1 MISYTFIKLTVGVLC
16 TFGLY
21 SILYRE
27 NKFYRTVE
35 HIFLGLAGGWGAVAL
50 FAETLKATWYDKM
63 TGKIVSE
70 GNEAMPG
77 YWAYALL
84 LPLGIMAY
92 FVVSK
97 KNNWISRIPVGVI
110 LGLWAGQQLDAWIT
124 RYKPQIEDSLKPI
137 VPTAWDSLTMPIAPS
152 SASAADAARIT
163 QHAAENVFLSQAV
176 NNIIFLITL
185 LSVMSY
191 FLFSFDIK
199 NKMMVKTTVLGR
211 WLLMVGFGAIFGS
224 TVMTR
229 FALLIDRMYFVW
241 IEWFRDS
248 LLRIFTGG

>member
-1 MISYTFIKLTVGVLC
+1 MTYLTFKLTLGVIC

-21 SILYRE
+21 SILYKE
-27 NKFYRTVE
+27 NKFYRMVE
-35 HIFLGLAGGWGAVAL
+35 HIFLGLAAGWGAVAL
-50 FAETLKATWYDKM
+50 FAESLKSTWYDKM
-63 TGKIVSE
+63 VGKAPE
-70 GNEAMPG
+70 GTEAGTPG

-92 FVVSK
+92 FVASK

-110 LGLWAGQQLDAWIT
+110 LGLWAGQQLEAWLT
-124 RYKPQIEDSLKPI
+124 RYKPQIEDSFKPL
-137 VPTAWDSLTMPIAPS
+137 VPTAWDSMFVPVVGKNTPQDQIET
-152 SASAADAARIT
+152 IT
-163 QHAAENVFLSQAV
+163 KHAAENLFLSQAV
-176 NNIIFLITL
+176 NNIIFVVTL

-199 NKMMVKTTVLGR
+199 NKAMLKFSTLGR

-229 FALLIDRMYFVW
+229 FAFLIDRMYFIW
-241 IEWFRDS
+241 IEWFRDEVLR
-248 LLRIFTGG
+248 LLTGG